1 MGDVLAAKDCKCSA
15 SLSLHTQQRRSWPPV
30 AMIDEL
36 SAMQLMG
43 AGEATHSCWR
53 AAMFLLWGSLLDL
66 RGLRG
71 RAPPRYGLA
80 AATQQHPQGARRTR
94 TVGAPINFELPSVY
108 IDTLAPGQSRAPL
121 PRSFH
126 RVQAAKIIDKVLS
139 VDAAAS
145 ANLLLVRI
153 QT

>member
-1 MGDVLAAKDCKCSA
+1 MLEGGHRFAAGQLPRTA
-15 SLSLHTQQRRSWPPV
+15 WTGV
-30 AMIDEL
+30 ATTRL
-36 SAMQLMG
+36 G
-43 AGEATHSCWR
+43 RCNAT
-53 AAMFLLWGSLLDL
+53 A
-66 RGLRG
+66 
-71 RAPPRYGLA
+71 
-80 AATQQHPQGARRTR
+80 PQGARRTR

-126 RVQAAKIIDKVLS
+126 RAQAAKIIDKVLS